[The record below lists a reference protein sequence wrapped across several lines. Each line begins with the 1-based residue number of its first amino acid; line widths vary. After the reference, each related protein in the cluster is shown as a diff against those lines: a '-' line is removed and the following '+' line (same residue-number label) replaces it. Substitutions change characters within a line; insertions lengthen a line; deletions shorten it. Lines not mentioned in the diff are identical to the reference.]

1 MSLSDLSDRESLS
14 RALYAARSHLALSP
28 PATSAALSVL
38 EPALSSSE
46 PPASAR
52 AVKAFA
58 TFLDASDDKES
69 TLEELR
75 DLTLEYEGEDVDEER
90 REEERIVRCMAATA
104 FILQGE
110 HEEAVTTLT
119 EGVGKT
125 DLECTGLLVQLLL
138 SIDRR
143 DLAQSTYQTAKKW
156 GEDSLMIQ
164 MMEAWIGMKTGGRAL
179 HQSYYLYEELYQ
191 MPAGRT
197 ANVLA
202 PHAASHYL
210 LGHVDEAKADVLE
223 ALKREEAKKDPQVL
237 AVAVALGMQEQLE

>member
-1 MSLSDLSDRESLS
+1 MSLSDLSDPESLS

-28 PATSAALSVL
+28 PATSAAVSVL
-38 EPALSSSE
+38 EPALSSAE

-58 TFLDASDDKES
+58 TFVDADDKEAS
-69 TLEELR
+69 LEELR
-75 DLTLEYEGEDVDEER
+75 DLTLEYDGEEADEER

-125 DLECTGLLVQLLL
+125 DLECTGLLIQLLL

-143 DLAQSTYQTAKKW
+143 DLAQSTYQSAKKW

-202 PHAASHYL
+202 PHAAAHYL
-210 LGHVDEAKADVLE
+210 LGHVDEAKADIVE
-223 ALKREEAKKDPQVL
+223 ALKREDAKKDPQVL
-237 AVAVALGMQEQLE
+237 AVAASLGMQEQLE